1 MADKD
6 DKQHWFVARTRYF
19 RQEIKIRD
27 WLTVRGIENF
37 VPTMQTRVSRPGRG
51 GSRTTEKPLAPNLVF
66 LRAPKDLA
74 CSFVADYRLPMQYLI
89 DCATH
94 KMMVVPDKEMD
105 DFRRVFDYAID
116 EGGLIDQPV
125 ELDEPVRVTEGPLK
139 GVEGH
144 VLELLGKYY
153 VVVGLSGFLWARAQ
167 IPRAWLEKIQHF

>member
-1 MADKD
+1 MAEKD
-6 DKQHWFVARTRYF
+6 DIQHWFVARTRYF

-37 VPTMQTRVSRPGRG
+37 VPTTQTRISRPGKG
-51 GSRTTEKPLAPNLVF
+51 GSRTTEKPLAPN
-66 LRAPKDLA
+66 RAPKDLA

-167 IPRAWLEKIQHF
+167 IPRAWLEKIQLF